1 MDVKVTN
8 ECEYGKY
15 NNLMFNQTEPLFLKP
30 NGTRTRYPIG
40 WNGVGRYIPGT
51 LKVKYN
57 GNFVDVTEEEN
68 GVFYNFSIAPSASD
82 SINDFEV
89 SYIAR
94 PLDYAFSKGLS
105 EGGYEGEEYFLFP
118 NWNNALNEG
127 DAFWIGKWEASN
139 NGNNIPQS
147 KSGVTLWNNITRDK
161 AIIACKSKGS
171 KFGMVTNREWVSIA
185 RWCDHH
191 NIYVKGN
198 IYGNNTNNLDGDYT
212 TLEQAGGGY
221 NAWNGYH
228 LVIGSNLPDTWSHNG
243 KSNGIHN
250 MVGNIFEFIDGLENR
265 GGEIYIYDENDNYV
279 DSGVSIA
286 ASTSSGTQ
294 IKDITNTS
302 ESILNEGI
310 VNTVDTNG
318 YVPSN
323 LKGDSMWNNNG
334 GQNILLRGGSS
345 CDGLQAGLWAF
356 NVRYVPSVLDG
367 TFGFRLAS
375 KI

>member
-82 SINDFEV
+82 FIDDFEV

-94 PLDYAFSKGLS
+94 PLDYAFSKGLV

-127 DAFWIGKWEASN
+127 DAFWIGKYQASN
-139 NGNNIPQS
+139 NGNSIPQS
-147 KSGVTLWNNITRDK
+147 KSGVNLWCNITRDS
-161 AIIACKSKGS
+161 AITQCKIKGK
-171 KFGMVTNREWVSIA
+171 KFCMMRNRQWVSIA

-191 NIYVKGN
+191 NIHVKGN
-198 IYGNNTNNLDGDYT
+198 IYGTDTNNLDGDYT
-212 TLEQAGGGY
+212 TLTQVGGGY
-221 NAWNGYH
+221 NAWNGRH
-228 LVIGSNLPDTWSHNG
+228 LVIGGNLPDTWSHNG
-243 KSNGIHN
+243 KFGGIYN
-250 MVGNIFEFIDGLENR
+250 LTGNVWEFIDGLENR

-279 DSGVSIA
+279 DSGVSVA

-302 ESILNEGI
+302 EVILNEGI
-310 VNTVDTNG
+310 ANTIDTNG

-334 GQNILLRGGSS
+334 GQNVLWRGGSS
-345 CDGLQAGLWAF
+345 YDGLQCGLWTF
-356 NVRYVPSVLDG
+356 YVNAALSHSDWND
-367 TFGFRLAS
+367 GFRVAR